1 MSYLTEHPG
10 LFSATGF
17 FFLVCLIGLFAYSR
31 SKHLLPLMAAALALV
46 IIPLVIDRL
55 VETDQEQ
62 LKRRIYE
69 MARCVSYND
78 VNGLLKYVDPKA
90 VYTISQIES
99 EMPTFEFSSCN
110 VMKFNNIFIAE
121 DQSEAQVTFLVL
133 VNVHAPNYQNHHGL
147 ANRLVRLDF
156 KRDDNEQ
163 WKVTKLDHD
172 PPGFSSNFVRR

>member
-17 FFLVCLIGLFAYSR
+17 FFLICLIGLFFYSR
-31 SKHLLPLMAAALALV
+31 SKHLLPLMAAALALM

-78 VNGLLKYVDPKA
+78 VNGLLKYVHPEA
-90 VYTISQIES
+90 IWTISQIES
-99 EMPTFEFSSCN
+99 EMPTFKFSSCN
-110 VMKFNNIFIAE
+110 VAQFNNISIAE
-121 DQSEAQVTFLVL
+121 DQSEAQVTILVF
-133 VNVHAPNYQNHHGL
+133 VNVHAPNYNDHHGL
-147 ANRLVRLDF
+147 ANRRVRLDF
-156 KRDDNEQ
+156 KRGDDDQ
-163 WKVTKLDHD
+163 WKVTGLDY
-172 PPGFSSNFVRR
+172 GEGLQSNFARR